1 MLYLLIWPIF
11 LIFLWKL
18 IHQYIIKPKLLLSFY
33 KKQNILTFESPDYKT
48 LTDFNLNFYG
58 DSLYHQKAFYHTSN
72 ASKLYAIKHGQQVL
86 LTIVDQDLKKDFFM
100 NKLSCYEKH
109 KPHFKAIN
117 PIISHNNLL
126 LKENVAWR
134 NSRKLLASVFHF
146 DFIMNLTPLLVETS
160 DEYIMNKTNEGTPL
174 ITNLL
179 VYFEKLTLKIA
190 IKIVIGNE
198 YLQMEYQGQKI
209 DVYLYSLVEEALRLH
224 KSSSFFKY
232 FKEVAFKKKV
242 LLFEQFLSK
251 ELTKK
256 FQDLRENKV
265 KNSKSSILELLS
277 QAEIQLT
284 DILFEI
290 VTMLV
295 AATDTTGHFLTHFF
309 LALEK
314 NKDVK
319 EKLKKE
325 IKEKIKSEKD
335 LTFEK
340 IQSLEYL
347 EGVIQEVLRL
357 YSPIPDLF
365 PRFAKCN
372 HNLGDIKIKKGTI
385 VNISLMTSNNDERF
399 FEDSQKIR
407 PERWI
412 KGASEFRK
420 NDDKNPFSHL
430 PFSIGER
437 NCIGQHLALLETK
450 VIMIKFLMEKKCELI
465 EQKKDIKWVK
475 RFLYEPAEPVMA
487 RIV

>member
-1 MLYLLIWPIF
+1 MLYLLIYPIL
-11 LIFLWKL
+11 LILLWKL
-18 IHQYIIKPKLLLSFY
+18 IHDYIIKPRLLLAFY
-33 KKQNILTFESPDYKT
+33 RKQNILTFESPDYAT
-48 LTDFNLNFYG
+48 LTNFNMNFYG
-58 DSLYHQKAFYHTSN
+58 DSLFHQKAFYHTSH
-72 ASKLYAIKHGQQVL
+72 ASKLYAIKHGRQVL

-100 NKLSCYEKH
+100 NKLQCYEKH
-109 KPHFKAIN
+109 KAHFKVIN
-117 PIISHNNLL
+117 PLIGHNNLL

-160 DEYIMNKTNEGTPL
+160 NEYMSKTNAKNPL
-174 ITNLL
+174 ETNLL

-190 IKIVIGNE
+190 IKIVIGDE
-198 YLQMEYQGQKI
+198 YLQTEYEGQKI

-224 KSSSFFKY
+224 KSSSVFKY
-232 FKEVAFKKKV
+232 FKENAFQKKV
-242 LLFEQFLSK
+242 ALFQQFLSR
-251 ELTKK
+251 ELSQK
-256 FQDLRENKV
+256 FQDLREKKV

-295 AATDTTGHFLTHFF
+295 AATDTSGHFLTHLF

-325 IKEKIKSEKD
+325 IKEKIKSDRD

-340 IQSLEYL
+340 IQSLDYL

-365 PRFAKCN
+365 PRYAKCN
-372 HNLGDIKIKKGTI
+372 HTLGDIKIKTGTI
-385 VNISLMTSNNDERF
+385 VNISLMTSNNDEKF
-399 FEDSQKIR
+399 FEDSQKVR

-420 NDDKNPFSHL
+420 TDEKNPFSHL
-430 PFSIGER
+430 PFSTGER
-437 NCIGQHLALLETK
+437 NCIGQHLALLESK
-450 VIMIKFLMEKKCELI
+450 VIMIKFLLDKNCELVDK
-465 EQKKDIKWVK
+465 KKDIRWVK